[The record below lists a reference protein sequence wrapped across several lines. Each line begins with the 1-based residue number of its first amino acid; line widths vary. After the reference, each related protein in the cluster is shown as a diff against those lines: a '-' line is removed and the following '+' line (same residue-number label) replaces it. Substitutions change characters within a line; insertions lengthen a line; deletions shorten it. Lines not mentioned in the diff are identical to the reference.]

1 VIPSHPGVTAA
12 VPTDGKTDRTYDP
25 AGNMV
30 SETDADGRTTL
41 YGYDDAGQL
50 VSRSND
56 EGETAVFAYDD
67 VGRLTLA
74 RNADAEVAF
83 DYDVFGR
90 VIAES
95 INGRT
100 IRYEYDRAG
109 RRTTRRTPS
118 GAMSRFTYDDAGR
131 LAALHTAG
139 RTVRFAYDPGGRES
153 VRRLYGVTS
162 DTPVTGDPICE
173 PHTGGRWRY
182 RYDAFGRRIAEQRLD
197 GAGGIVEQTQFTW
210 DGTNLAEEV
219 RVGTGQPTVA
229 VVWEWLPGTDRP
241 VTRTRRVL
249 GHDEVE
255 FHAVP
260 AASDLGADAR
270 D

>member
-1 VIPSHPGVTAA
+1 MTS
-12 VPTDGKTDRTYDP
+12 
-25 AGNMV
+25 
-30 SETDADGRTTL
+30 
-41 YGYDDAGQL
+41 
-50 VSRSND
+50 
-56 EGETAVFAYDD
+56 ETAVFSYDD
-67 VGRLTLA
+67 AGRLTLA

-83 DYDVFGR
+83 NYNALGLV
-90 VIAES
+90 VAES

-100 IRYEYDRAG
+100 IRYEYDHAG

-118 GAMSRFTYDDAGR
+118 GAMSRFTYDAAGR
-131 LAALHTAG
+131 PTALHTAG
-139 RTVRFAYDPGGRES
+139 RVVRFAYDHDTVES
-153 VRRLYGVTS
+153 VRCLHGVTS
-162 DTPVTGDPICE
+162 DTPMDHPTCE
-173 PHTGGRWRY
+173 HRAGGRWRY
-182 RYDAFGRRIAEQRLD
+182 RHDAFGRRIAAQRLD
-197 GAGGIVEQTQFTW
+197 GAGRIVEQTQFTW

-219 RVGTGQPTVA
+219 RTGTGQPTVA

-260 AASDLGADAR
+260 AGVAASDFGAYAR